1 MFIAGI
7 SALVLLMY
15 IGGIIFVVVAL
26 IYFIVKRIEAKKQ
39 EDFEKRD
46 N

>member
-1 MFIAGI
+1 MEAI
-7 SALVLLMY
+7 SL
-15 IGGIIFVVVAL
+15 GIIFLYGLGILLAVVAL
-26 IYFIVKRIEAKKQ
+26 IYFIAKRIDDKKR